1 MNNFN
6 LLFIFSTI
14 KKKKKTF
21 KIRFKKKKKIAP
33 KKHIIKN
40 I

>member
-14 KKKKKTF
+14 KKKKK
-21 KIRFKKKKKIAP
+21 IAP